1 MKLPKLNLSKVAKNM
16 QHTLGKYSPQIL
28 TGIGVAGMITTVVL
42 AVKATPKALELIE
55 DKKEE
60 LDAGKLTVV
69 DTVKTAWKPY
79 IPAAV
84 TGILSTVCIIGG
96 NAVGTRRTAALAAA
110 YKISET
116 ALHEYKDAVVE
127 TIGEEKAKEVK
138 EKVAQNKLD
147 KNPVVE
153 KQIIVTNKGTFLC
166 YDSLSGRYFQSDM
179 ETIRK
184 AQNDINDYLFSEDY
198 ASLNMF
204 YDFLGLEHT
213 RLGAELGWKIDS
225 GTLQI
230 EFDST
235 LASDKSQ
242 GIAPGTPCLVLDY
255 NVAPKYE
262 FDKMS
267 Y

>member
-1 MKLPKLNLSKVAKNM
+1 MNKPNLSKIVRRV

-79 IPAAV
+79 VPAVV
-84 TGILSTVCIIGG
+84 TGVLSTVCIIGG

-116 ALHEYKDAVVE
+116 ALHEYKDAIVE

-166 YDSLSGRYFQSDM
+166 YDSLSGRYFQSDI

>member
-69 DTVKTAWKPY
+69 DTVKVAWKPY
-79 IPAAV
+79 VPAVV
-84 TGILSTVCIIGG
+84 TGVLSTVCIIGG

-116 ALHEYKDAVVE
+116 ALHEYKDAIVE
-127 TIGEEKAKEVK
+127 TVGEEKAKEIK

-166 YDSLSGRYFQSDM
+166 YDSLSGRYFQSDI

>member
-79 IPAAV
+79 VPAVV
-84 TGILSTVCIIGG
+84 TGVLSTVCIIGG
-96 NAVGTRRTAALAAA
+96 NAIGTRRTAALAAA

-116 ALHEYKDAVVE
+116 ALHEYKDAIVE
-127 TIGEEKAKEVK
+127 TVGEEKAKEVK

-166 YDSLSGRYFQSDM
+166 YDSLSGRYFQSDI

>member
-1 MKLPKLNLSKVAKNM
+1 MNKPNLSKIVRSV

-69 DTVKTAWKPY
+69 DTVKVAWKPY
-79 IPAAV
+79 VPAVV
-84 TGILSTVCIIGG
+84 TGVLSTVCIIGG

-116 ALHEYKDAVVE
+116 ALHEYKDAIVE
-127 TIGEEKAKEVK
+127 TVGEEKAKEIK

-166 YDSLSGRYFQSDM
+166 YDSLSGRYFQSDI

>member
-79 IPAAV
+79 VPAVV
-84 TGILSTVCIIGG
+84 TGVLSTVCIIGG

-166 YDSLSGRYFQSDM
+166 YDSLSGRYFQSDI

-262 FDKMS
+262 FDRMS

>member
-69 DTVKTAWKPY
+69 DTVKVAWKPY
-79 IPAAV
+79 IPAAI
-84 TGILSTVCIIGG
+84 TGVLSTVCIVGG

-116 ALHEYKDAVVE
+116 ALHEYKDAIVE
-127 TIGEEKAKEVK
+127 TVGEEKAKEVK

-166 YDSLSGRYFQSDM
+166 YDSLSGRYFQSDI

>member
-55 DKKEE
+55 DRKEE

-69 DTVKTAWKPY
+69 DTVKAAWKPY
-79 IPAAV
+79 VPAAV
-84 TGILSTVCIIGG
+84 TGVLSTVCIIGG

-116 ALHEYKDAVVE
+116 ALHEYKDTIVE
-127 TIGEEKAKEVK
+127 TVGEEKAKEVK
-138 EKVAQNKLD
+138 EKIAQNKLD

-166 YDSLSGRYFQSDM
+166 YDSLSGRYFQSDI

>member
-79 IPAAV
+79 VPAAI

-116 ALHEYKDAVVE
+116 ALHEYKDAIVE
-127 TIGEEKAKEVK
+127 TVGEEKAKEVK
-138 EKVAQNKLD
+138 EKIAQNKLD

-166 YDSLSGRYFQSDM
+166 YDSLSGRYFQSDI

-262 FDKMS
+262 FDRMS

>member
-1 MKLPKLNLSKVAKNM
+1 MNKPNLSKIVRSV
-16 QHTLGKYSPQIL
+16 QYTLGKYSPQIL
-28 TGIGVAGMITTVVL
+28 TGIGVAGMVTTVVL
-42 AVKATPKALELIE
+42 AVKATPKALTLIE

-60 LDAGKLTVV
+60 LDTDKLTVV

-79 IPAAV
+79 IPAVA

-127 TIGEEKAKEVK
+127 TIGEEKSEEVK
-138 EKVAQNKLD
+138 EKVAQNKVD
-147 KNPVVE
+147 KNPVTE
-153 KQIIVTNKGTFLC
+153 KQIIMTNNGTFLC
-166 YDSLSGRYFQSDM
+166 YDCLSGRYFQSDR
-179 ETIRK
+179 ETIRR
-184 AQNDINDYLFSEDY
+184 AQNDINDLLFSEDY

-230 EFDST
+230 DFSST

-255 NVAPKYE
+255 NVAPKYD
-262 FDKMS
+262 FDKMC

>member
-1 MKLPKLNLSKVAKNM
+1 MNKPNLSKIVRRV

-42 AVKATPKALELIE
+42 AVKATPKALDLIE

-60 LDAGKLTVV
+60 LDTDKLTVI

-79 IPAAV
+79 APAVV
-84 TGILSTVCIIGG
+84 TGVLSTVCIIGG

-116 ALHEYKDAVVE
+116 ALHEYKDAIIE
-127 TIGEEKAKEVK
+127 TVGEEKAKEVK

-166 YDSLSGRYFQSDM
+166 YDSLSGRYFQSDI

>member
-79 IPAAV
+79 VPAVV
-84 TGILSTVCIIGG
+84 TGVLSTVCIIGG
-96 NAVGTRRTAALAAA
+96 NAVGTKRTAALAAA

-127 TIGEEKAKEVK
+127 TIGEEKSKEVK
-138 EKVAQNKLD
+138 EKVAQNKVD

-166 YDSLSGRYFQSDM
+166 YDSLSGRYFQSDI

>member
-79 IPAAV
+79 VPAVV
-84 TGILSTVCIIGG
+84 TGVLSTVCIVGG

-127 TIGEEKAKEVK
+127 TIGEEKSKEVK

-166 YDSLSGRYFQSDM
+166 YDSLSGRYFQSDI

>member
-55 DKKEE
+55 DRKEE

-69 DTVKTAWKPY
+69 DTIKAAWKPY
-79 IPAAV
+79 VPAAV
-84 TGILSTVCIIGG
+84 TGVLSTVCIIGG

-110 YKISET
+110 YKVSET
-116 ALHEYKDAVVE
+116 ALHEYKDAIVE
-127 TIGEEKAKEVK
+127 TVGEEKAKEVK

-166 YDSLSGRYFQSDM
+166 YDSLSGRYFQSDI

-230 EFDST
+230 EFDSI

>member
-69 DTVKTAWKPY
+69 DTVKVAWKPY
-79 IPAAV
+79 IPAAI
-84 TGILSTVCIIGG
+84 TGVLSTVCIVGG

-166 YDSLSGRYFQSDM
+166 YDSLSGRYFQSDI

>member
-1 MKLPKLNLSKVAKNM
+1 
-16 QHTLGKYSPQIL
+16 
-28 TGIGVAGMITTVVL
+28 MITTVVL

-79 IPAAV
+79 VPAVV
-84 TGILSTVCIIGG
+84 TGVLSTVCIIGG

-166 YDSLSGRYFQSDM
+166 YDSLSGRYFQSDI

-262 FDKMS
+262 FDRMS

>member
-60 LDAGKLTVV
+60 LDAGELTVV

-79 IPAAV
+79 VPAVV
-84 TGILSTVCIIGG
+84 TGVLSTVCIIGG

-127 TIGEEKAKEVK
+127 TIGEEKSKEVK

-166 YDSLSGRYFQSDM
+166 YDSLSGRYFQSDI

>member
-28 TGIGVAGMITTVVL
+28 TGIGIAGMITTVVL

-55 DKKEE
+55 DRKEE

-69 DTVKTAWKPY
+69 DTVKAAWKPY
-79 IPAAV
+79 VPAAV
-84 TGILSTVCIIGG
+84 TGVLSTVCIIGG

-116 ALHEYKDAVVE
+116 ALHEYKDTIVE
-127 TIGEEKAKEVK
+127 TVGEEKAKEIK

-166 YDSLSGRYFQSDM
+166 YDSLSGRYFQSDI

>member
-60 LDAGKLTVV
+60 LDTDKLTVI
-69 DTVKTAWKPY
+69 DTVKVAWKPY
-79 IPAAV
+79 IPAMA
-84 TGILSTVCIIGG
+84 TGVLSTVCIIGG

-116 ALHEYKDAVVE
+116 ALHEYKDAIVE
-127 TIGEEKAKEVK
+127 TVGEEKAKEVK

-166 YDSLSGRYFQSDM
+166 YDSLSGRYFQSDI

>member
-60 LDAGKLTVV
+60 LDADKLTVV
-69 DTVKTAWKPY
+69 DTVKAAWKPY

-84 TGILSTVCIIGG
+84 TGVLSTVCIIGG

-116 ALHEYKDAVVE
+116 ALHEYKDAIVE
-127 TIGEEKAKEVK
+127 TVGEEKAKEVK
-138 EKVAQNKLD
+138 EKVIQNKLD

-166 YDSLSGRYFQSDM
+166 YDSLSGRYFQSDI

>member
-60 LDAGKLTVV
+60 LDAGELTVV

-79 IPAAV
+79 VPAVV
-84 TGILSTVCIIGG
+84 TGVLSTVCIIGG

-166 YDSLSGRYFQSDM
+166 YDSLSGRYFQSDI

>member
-60 LDAGKLTVV
+60 LDADKLTIV
-69 DTVKTAWKPY
+69 DTVKAAWKPY
-79 IPAAV
+79 VPAAV
-84 TGILSTVCIIGG
+84 TGVLSTVCIIGG

-116 ALHEYKDAVVE
+116 ALHEYKDAIVE
-127 TIGEEKAKEVK
+127 TVSEEKAKEVK
-138 EKVAQNKLD
+138 EKVIQNKLD

-166 YDSLSGRYFQSDM
+166 YDSLSGRYFQSDI

>member
-28 TGIGVAGMITTVVL
+28 TGIGVAGMVTTVVL
-42 AVKATPKALELIE
+42 AVKATPKALTLIE

-60 LDAGKLTVV
+60 LDTDKLTVV
-69 DTVKTAWKPY
+69 DTVKAAWKPY
-79 IPAAV
+79 IPAVA
-84 TGILSTVCIIGG
+84 TGVLSTVCIIGG
-96 NAVGTRRTAALAAA
+96 NAIGTRRTAALAAA

-116 ALHEYKDAVVE
+116 ALHEYKDAIVE
-127 TIGEEKAKEVK
+127 TVGEEKAKEVK
-138 EKVAQNKLD
+138 EKVAQNKVD

-166 YDSLSGRYFQSDM
+166 YDSLSGRYFQSDI

>member
-1 MKLPKLNLSKVAKNM
+1 MNKPNLSKIVRRV

-28 TGIGVAGMITTVVL
+28 TGIGVAGMVTTVVL
-42 AVKATPKALELIE
+42 AVKATPKALDLIE

-60 LDAGKLTVV
+60 LDTDKLTVI
-69 DTVKTAWKPY
+69 DTVKVAWKPY
-79 IPAAV
+79 IPAMA
-84 TGILSTVCIIGG
+84 TGVLSTVCIIGG

-116 ALHEYKDAVVE
+116 ALHEYKDAIVE
-127 TIGEEKAKEVK
+127 TVGEEKAKEVK

-166 YDSLSGRYFQSDM
+166 YDSLSGRYFQSDI

>member
-84 TGILSTVCIIGG
+84 TGVLSTVCIIGG

-166 YDSLSGRYFQSDM
+166 YDSLSGRYFQSDI

>member
-60 LDAGKLTVV
+60 LDADKLTIV
-69 DTVKTAWKPY
+69 DTVKAAWKPY
-79 IPAAV
+79 VPAAV
-84 TGILSTVCIIGG
+84 TGVLSTVCIIGG

-116 ALHEYKDAVVE
+116 ALHEYKDAIVE
-127 TIGEEKAKEVK
+127 TVGEEKAEEVK

-166 YDSLSGRYFQSDM
+166 YDSLSGRYFQSDI

-198 ASLNMF
+198 ASLNML

>member
-42 AVKATPKALELIE
+42 AVKATPKALELVE

-60 LDAGKLTVV
+60 LDTDKLTVV
-69 DTVKTAWKPY
+69 DTVKVAWKPY
-79 IPAAV
+79 IPAAI
-84 TGILSTVCIIGG
+84 TGVLSTVCIIGG

-127 TIGEEKAKEVK
+127 TIGEEKSKEVK
-138 EKVAQNKLD
+138 EKVAQNKVD

-166 YDSLSGRYFQSDM
+166 YDSLSGRYFQSDI

>member
-1 MKLPKLNLSKVAKNM
+1 MNKPNLSKIVRRV

-42 AVKATPKALELIE
+42 AVKATPKALDLIE

-60 LDAGKLTVV
+60 LDTDKLTVI

-79 IPAAV
+79 VPAVV
-84 TGILSTVCIIGG
+84 TGVLSTVCIIGG

-116 ALHEYKDAVVE
+116 ALHEYKDAIVE
-127 TIGEEKAKEVK
+127 TVGEEKAKEIK
-138 EKVAQNKLD
+138 EKIAQNKLD

-166 YDSLSGRYFQSDM
+166 YDSLSGRYFQSDI

>member
-1 MKLPKLNLSKVAKNM
+1 MKKNIF
-16 QHTLGKYSPQIL
+16 TNFIRKTENSIGKKKPEIL
-28 TGIGVAGMITTVVL
+28 IGIGICGMISTVIL
-42 AVKATPKALELIE
+42 AVSETPKALRIIE
-55 DKKEE
+55 EEKK
-60 LDAGKLTVV
+60 LQNVPKLKAF
-69 DTVKTAWKPY
+69 DTVRITWKCY
-79 IPAAV
+79 IPAAI
-84 TGILSTVCIIGG
+84 TGGLSIGCLLGG
-96 NAVGTRRTAALAAA
+96 NAEHLRRNAALAAA
-110 YKISET
+110 YNLSKT
-116 ALHEYKDAVVE
+116 ALTEYKEKVVK

-166 YDSLSGRYFQSDM
+166 YDSLSGRYFQSDI

-230 EFDST
+230 EFDSI

-242 GIAPGTPCLVLDY
+242 GIAPGTPFLVLDY

>member
-42 AVKATPKALELIE
+42 AVKATPKALELID

-60 LDAGKLTVV
+60 LDTDKLTVV

-79 IPAAV
+79 VPAVV
-84 TGILSTVCIIGG
+84 TGVLSTVCIIGG

-166 YDSLSGRYFQSDM
+166 YDSLSGRYFQSDI

-262 FDKMS
+262 FDRMS

>member
-1 MKLPKLNLSKVAKNM
+1 MNKPNLSKIVRRV

-42 AVKATPKALELIE
+42 AVKATPKALDLIE

-60 LDAGKLTVV
+60 LDTDKLTVI
-69 DTVKTAWKPY
+69 DTVKVAWKPY
-79 IPAAV
+79 IPAMA
-84 TGILSTVCIIGG
+84 TGVLSTVCIIGG

-116 ALHEYKDAVVE
+116 ALHEYKDAIIE
-127 TIGEEKAKEVK
+127 TVGEEKAKEVK

-166 YDSLSGRYFQSDM
+166 YDSLSGRYFQSDI

>member
-60 LDAGKLTVV
+60 LDTDELTVV

-79 IPAAV
+79 IPAAI
-84 TGILSTVCIIGG
+84 TGVLSTVCIIGG
-96 NAVGTRRTAALAAA
+96 NAVGARRTAALAAA

-116 ALHEYKDAVVE
+116 ALHEYKDAIVE
-127 TIGEEKAKEVK
+127 TVGEEKAKEVK

-166 YDSLSGRYFQSDM
+166 YDSLSGRYFQSDI

>member
-79 IPAAV
+79 VPAVVAGV
-84 TGILSTVCIIGG
+84 LSTVCIIGG

>member
-79 IPAAV
+79 VPAVV
-84 TGILSTVCIIGG
+84 TGVLSTVCIIGG

>member
-60 LDAGKLTVV
+60 LDADKLTIV
-69 DTVKTAWKPY
+69 DTVKAAWKPY
-79 IPAAV
+79 VPAAV
-84 TGILSTVCIIGG
+84 TGALSTVCIIGG

-116 ALHEYKDAVVE
+116 ALHEYKDAIVE
-127 TIGEEKAKEVK
+127 TVGEEKAKEVK
-138 EKVAQNKLD
+138 EKIVQNKLD

-166 YDSLSGRYFQSDM
+166 YDSLSGRYFQSDI

>member
-1 MKLPKLNLSKVAKNM
+1 MNLPKLNLSKVAKNM

-60 LDAGKLTVV
+60 LDAGKLTIV
-69 DTVKTAWKPY
+69 DTVKVAWKPY

-84 TGILSTVCIIGG
+84 TGVLSTVCIIGG

-116 ALHEYKDAVVE
+116 ALHEYKDAIVE
-127 TIGEEKAKEVK
+127 TVGEEKAKEVK

-166 YDSLSGRYFQSDM
+166 YDSLSGRYFQSDI

>member
-1 MKLPKLNLSKVAKNM
+1 MDSENVDQLNFLQISLKNRDLEEVRLPYRSRQEKHQTRAGPSCHRTP
-16 QHTLGKYSPQIL
+16 QHSC
-28 TGIGVAGMITTVVL
+28 TVSS
-42 AVKATPKALELIE
+42 
-55 DKKEE
+55 
-60 LDAGKLTVV
+60 
-69 DTVKTAWKPY
+69 WKPY
-79 IPAAV
+79 VPAVV
-84 TGILSTVCIIGG
+84 TGVLSTVCIIGG
-96 NAVGTRRTAALAAA
+96 NAIGTRRTAALAAA

-116 ALHEYKDAVVE
+116 ALHEYKDAIVE
-127 TIGEEKAKEVK
+127 TAGEEKAKEVK

-166 YDSLSGRYFQSDM
+166 YDSLSGRYFQSDI

>member
-60 LDAGKLTVV
+60 LDADKLTIV
-69 DTVKTAWKPY
+69 DTVKAAWKPY
-79 IPAAV
+79 VPAAV
-84 TGILSTVCIIGG
+84 TGVLSTVCIIGG

-116 ALHEYKDAVVE
+116 ALHEYKDAIVE
-127 TIGEEKAKEVK
+127 TVGEEKAEEVK

-166 YDSLSGRYFQSDM
+166 YDSLSGRYFQSDI

-267 Y
+267 

>member
-69 DTVKTAWKPY
+69 DTIKTAWKPY
-79 IPAAV
+79 VPAVV
-84 TGILSTVCIIGG
+84 TGVLSTVCIIGG

>member
-1 MKLPKLNLSKVAKNM
+1 MNKPNLSKIVRRV

-42 AVKATPKALELIE
+42 AVKATPKALDLIE

-60 LDAGKLTVV
+60 LDTDKLTVI
-69 DTVKTAWKPY
+69 DTVKVAWKPY
-79 IPAAV
+79 IPAMA
-84 TGILSTVCIIGG
+84 TGVLSTVCIIGG

-116 ALHEYKDAVVE
+116 ALHEYKDAIVE
-127 TIGEEKAKEVK
+127 TVGEEKAKEIK

-166 YDSLSGRYFQSDM
+166 YDSLSGRYFQSDI

>member
-84 TGILSTVCIIGG
+84 TGVLSTVCIIGG

-127 TIGEEKAKEVK
+127 TIGEEKSKEVK

-166 YDSLSGRYFQSDM
+166 YDSLSGRYFQSDI

-262 FDKMS
+262 FDRMS